1 MCERVVVA
9 SHPRMLLNP
18 GLYTAMEMPYQPCA
32 ASETPDVQA
41 LREGNERAFRCLVE
55 QERERLYHFVLK
67 ILNDQDEAENVVQ
80 ETFAEAYRQ
89 IDRFRGES
97 KVSTWLFSIARHLA
111 YGFLRK
117 SKRHNYLEHDTIE
130 HIHAHADEDYTSES
144 METVEQEERKRIVH
158 AALQEL
164 PPHYRR
170 VVELRDLEERSTAE
184 TAEELGLTSVNVRV
198 RLHRAQKELGVYLS
212 QYLEPG
218 EA

>member
-1 MCERVVVA
+1 
-9 SHPRMLLNP
+9 
-18 GLYTAMEMPYQPCA
+18 MEMPYQPCV
-32 ASETPDVQA
+32 ASETPDLQA
-41 LREGNERAFRCLVE
+41 LRQGDERAFRCLVE

-67 ILNDQDEAENVVQ
+67 ILHDEDEAENIVQ

-130 HIHAHADEDYTSES
+130 HLHATGEDEWRSES

-158 AALQEL
+158 EAIQEL

-170 VVELRDLEERSTAE
+170 VVELRDLQERSTAE
-184 TAEELGLTSVNVRV
+184 AAEELGLTSVNVRV
-198 RLHRAQKELGVYLS
+198 RLHRARKELRGYLT
-212 QYLEPG
+212 QHLDHG

>member
-1 MCERVVVA
+1 
-9 SHPRMLLNP
+9 
-18 GLYTAMEMPYQPCA
+18 METPYQPCVA
-32 ASETPDVQA
+32 HEPPDVQA

-55 QERERLYHFVLK
+55 QERERLYRFVLK
-67 ILNDQDEAENVVQ
+67 ILNDKDEAENVVQ

-111 YGFLRK
+111 YGVLRK
-117 SKRHNYLEHDTIE
+117 AKRHNYLEHDTIE
-130 HIHAHADEDYTSES
+130 HIHAHADEGHTSAS
-144 METVEQEERKRIVH
+144 METVEQEERKRLVH

-164 PPHYRR
+164 PDHYRR
-170 VVELRDLEERSTAE
+170 IIELRDLEERSTAE
-184 TAEELGLTSVNVRV
+184 TAEALGLTSVNVRV
-198 RLHRAQKELGVYLS
+198 RLHRARKELGTYLN